1 MQIILLEH
9 FPIGIESLESLY
21 NQSSSLQHYT
31 LVCVCVCVCV
41 CVYVYVCGFPGGTVV
56 KNMPANA
63 EVARDEGSIPGS
75 SRFSGVGNG
84 NQLQH
89 SCLERRAWWATVQGV
104 TKSRT

>member
-41 CVYVYVCGFPGGTVV
+41 CMC
-56 KNMPANA
+56 
-63 EVARDEGSIPGS
+63 VASQ
-75 SRFSGVGNG
+75 VA
-84 NQLQH
+84 Q
-89 SCLERRAWWATVQGV
+89 
-104 TKSRT
+104 